1 MTLQKTRVVHCEKD
15 QYDVYIGRPSK
26 WGNPFTESNGD
37 TRTEVIRKYK
47 EWLLYD
53 WDGGF
58 LIGVIS
64 GIISTSI
71 AFIIL
76 FSK

>member
-1 MTLQKTRVVHCEKD
+1 MTK
-15 QYDVYIGRPSK
+15 
-26 WGNPFTESNGD
+26 F
-37 TRTEVIRKYK
+37 K